1 MNAILNFFLH
11 HYLQEKHEKIES
23 DKAKIFVMLVL
34 IGISLTVILVIQNI
48 IIGNRF
54 LEVISIFPPLALLV
68 ISLIVI
74 YRGNVKSAGGI
85 ITLGLGIVLSAKG
98 IFVVDPKYS
107 FNFIIDEYYIFLFLI
122 MLTAMFASRRIL
134 IINFI
139 VILVSSSVMLFMN
152 YKDFP
157 EIIRFKPDF
166 RFPLYVVILIVTF
179 LVSYFF
185 TKYVDVINEKI
196 KEVDAKNQQMK
207 TITKQVKISSTEIYR
222 ASKQLDSIA
231 GKVSEQAGTQA
242 STTENISAAV
252 ENLLTMIKTNTSHA
266 INAGESSK
274 KATQAVRDSNA
285 IVSETVKSAE
295 EVSQKS
301 MIINEIA
308 DQIDLLSINAAIESA
323 RAGNAGKGFS
333 VIAQEIRKLADLT
346 SNAVSSIGEISNK
359 NVTISEN
366 TSSQLNKIIP
376 EALKNLEYIN
386 QIAEASKEQQNNAE
400 SINSSVVQLS
410 DITNK
415 NAAFAEEMSSSSEEL
430 SEQAEKL
437 DKLIDML
444 EIKNLSDM

>member
-74 YRGNVKSAGGI
+74 FRGNVKSAGGI

-107 FNFIIDEYYIFLFLI
+107 FNFIIDEYYTFIFLI

-166 RFPLYVVILIVTF
+166 RFPVYVVLLIVTF

-207 TITKQVKISSTEIYR
+207 TITKQVKISSTEISR

-346 SNAVSSIGEISNK
+346 SNAVTSIGEISNK

-444 EIKNLSDM
+444 DIKNLSDM